1 MSLSKAAIAPATTTD
16 DYDAEDYQA
25 LWDEV
30 VALTNQLETEDDEPV
45 DSIISERQQRLLVDA
60 LYASWQAPE
69 PFVALANVGLFF
81 SLDSP
86 PIVPDMLLSL
96 GVKPHPDLR
105 DYGNKLYRSYMMWK
119 YGKPPEVAL
128 EIVSNL
134 KGNELGS
141 KLTLYADIGV
151 EYYVVYDPLE
161 MYGQPTV
168 RVFLRRGRQ
177 YEQIDE
183 AVFPDIGLRL
193 GMWTGTYQGIEG
205 EWLRWFTADGTLLL
219 VSEELSILLK
229 QERKRTEQERKR
241 TEQERKRTEQE
252 RKRTEQER
260 KHTEK
265 ERNRADE
272 AEARA
277 EALAVKLRALGLEP

>member
-1 MSLSKAAIAPATTTD
+1 MSPRPYTTAQTVNEHEAD
-16 DYDAEDYQA
+16 EYQD
-25 LWDEV
+25 LWDELE
-30 VALTNQLETEDDEPV
+30 ALTNQLETEDDEPV
-45 DSIISERQQRLLVDA
+45 DCIISERQQRLLVDA
-60 LYASWQAPE
+60 LYASWQASE
-69 PFVALANVGLFF
+69 PFVALANVGLFY
-81 SLDSP
+81 SIQSP
-86 PIVPDMLLSL
+86 AIVPDMLLSL
-96 GVKPHPDLR
+96 GVEPHPDLR

-119 YGKPPEVAL
+119 YGKPPEVVL

-141 KLTLYADIGV
+141 KLTQYADIGI

-161 MYGQPTV
+161 MYGQPAL

-193 GMWTGTYQGIEG
+193 GMWSGTYQGIEG
-205 EWLRWFTADGTLLL
+205 DWLRWFTIDGTLLL
-219 VSEELSILLK
+219 VSEELSTLLK

-241 TEQERKRTEQE
+241 TERERS
-252 RKRTEQER
+252 
-260 KHTEK
+260 
-265 ERNRADE
+265 RADE

-277 EALAVKLRALGLEP
+277 EVLAAKLRALGLEPD